1 MLKKTGKYI
10 RISDLGFRVFSV
22 DRIFRNFKKI
32 VFFTAIIFFRTL
44 LIHGAEP
51 EVSFSI
57 SQREVLLGDSVIFTI
72 TARGVSNPETP
83 ELPAVPDFNI
93 KFRGVR
99 QESFS
104 SFQVIIQGKK
114 VQSSSSGGGYN
125 FDYELTPKK
134 AGTFDIPS
142 FQINLGGRAYRTQ
155 AFQIKVLDRSA
166 KSQDIFIRIEA
177 DKKDV
182 YLGEKILVTF
192 KWYMNKDIAKY
203 RLNIPWLDALKNF
216 LVTDPEL
223 DKSKSYQKLIINGN
237 QQVAALKKRDIYKGQ
252 PYAVISFQKILTP
265 IAVGFYTLESSFLKC
280 NVITGYKRARRR
292 GFFDDFFDSSFDDFS
307 GTGRNAITKPFATR
321 SEPLGITVRE
331 VPSARKPSGYNGAVG
346 DFNFTVDIKPTSL
359 KVGEPITVTMK
370 VSGSGNI
377 EQLELPDFPEMP
389 EFKSYEPE
397 SKVNVSQ
404 KGGEVTGE
412 KIFEKVL
419 IPRHRGNFKVP
430 RITFAFFN
438 PRKGQYQIIVRGPFE
453 VRVAKGEKVT
463 EVKVIAL
470 EPETG
475 REEEKKELKVITRD
489 IHYIKTG
496 LGRINKPGGEFY
508 ERLVT
513 WLGSFGLPVFVL
525 AGLFIWNKRREKF
538 QTDIGFA
545 RSRRAFKNIK
555 TYFQNAEKAMQEE
568 NIREFYDS
576 ISKGLN
582 SYLADKLNRPEAG
595 ITSEIV
601 NELTERGFDSASAE
615 KLKGLYRTFEEVL
628 FSSVRPDKDRLNED
642 YKTVKNLIT
651 ALERTLK

>member
-1 MLKKTGKYI
+1 MAWKHMLKKTGKYI
-10 RISDLGFRVFSV
+10 LKR
-22 DRIFRNFKKI
+22 I
-32 VFFTAIIFFRTL
+32 VFLVAVIFFHTL

-57 SQREVLLGDSVIFTI
+57 SQREVILGDSVILTI
-72 TARGVSNPETP
+72 TASGISNPETP
-83 ELPAVPDFNI
+83 KLPAIEGFDI

-134 AGTFDIPS
+134 AGVFDIPS

-155 AFQIKVLDRSA
+155 AFQIKALDRSA
-166 KSQDIFIRIEA
+166 KSHDIFIRIEA
-177 DKKDV
+177 DKKNV

-192 KWYMNKDIAKY
+192 KWYINKDIGEY
-203 RLNIPWLDALKNF
+203 RLNVPWLDGLKNF
-216 LVTDPEL
+216 LVADPEL

-237 QQVAALKKRDIYKGQ
+237 QQVAALKRQEIYKGQ
-252 PYAVISFQKILTP
+252 PYAVISFQRILTP
-265 IAVGFYTLESSFLKC
+265 IAVGSYTLESSFLKC
-280 NVITGYKRARRR
+280 NVVTGYKRARRR
-292 GFFDDFFDSSFDDFS
+292 GFFESPFDDFF
-307 GTGRNAITKPFATR
+307 GTGRNAITKPFAAR
-321 SEPLGITVRE
+321 SEPFGITVRE

-359 KVGEPITVTMK
+359 KAGEPITVTMK
-370 VSGSGNI
+370 ISGSGNI

-419 IPRHRGNFKVP
+419 IPRHKGNFKVP

-438 PRKGQYQIIVRGPFE
+438 PRKGQYRTIIRGPFE
-453 VRVAKGEKVT
+453 VHVAKGEEVT
-463 EVKVIAL
+463 EVKIIVL

-496 LGRINKPGGEFY
+496 LGRMDKPGGEFY
-508 ERLVT
+508 ERQVI

-568 NIREFYDS
+568 NIRDFYDS

-601 NELTERGFDSASAE
+601 NDLTERGFDSAAAE
-615 KLKGLYRTFEEVL
+615 KLKGLYLIFEEVL
-628 FSSVRPDKDRLNED
+628 FSSVRPDKNRLNED
-642 YKTVKNLIT
+642 YKTVKTLIT